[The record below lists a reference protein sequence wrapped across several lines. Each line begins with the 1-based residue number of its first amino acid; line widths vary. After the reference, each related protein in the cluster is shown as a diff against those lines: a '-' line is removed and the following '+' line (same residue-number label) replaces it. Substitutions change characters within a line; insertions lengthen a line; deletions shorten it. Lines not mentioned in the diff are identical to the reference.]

1 MPDYTL
7 TYSPDVQG
15 WPSFYSFH
23 PDFMIGMNNYFYSFK
38 GGNLYRHNTN
48 DTRNQFYGTNYPST
62 VKSVFNGNPTENTL
76 WKTIELESDNAWA
89 TQLQTN
95 IQSGVIASTNYKKKE
110 AVWFAFVRNTQAV
123 NPSQFVLRSVN
134 GLGNCD
140 TVDSGDLSAVVVSFT
155 FNLGTMISI
164 GDYVWSGT
172 APTYVGQITAVDQ
185 TNNTITVDT
194 TVNYPFGNQTGTAPV
209 AGDFILYAKD
219 ITAESH
225 GVLGAYCVFD
235 LELEVGEAQN
245 ANELFLVEAD
255 IMKSYP

>member
-95 IQSGVIASTNYKKKE
+95 IQSGAIASAYYKKKE
-110 AVWFAFVRNTQAV
+110 AVWFKQST
-123 NPSQFVLRSVN
+123 LRS
-134 GLGNCD
+134 LCFA
-140 TVDSGDLSAVVVSFT
+140 LS
-155 FNLGTMISI
+155 
-164 GDYVWSGT
+164 
-172 APTYVGQITAVDQ
+172 
-185 TNNTITVDT
+185 
-194 TVNYPFGNQTGTAPV
+194 TGWV
-209 AGDFILYAKD
+209 AAIR
-219 ITAESH
+219 
-225 GVLGAYCVFD
+225 
-235 LELEVGEAQN
+235 
-245 ANELFLVEAD
+245 
-255 IMKSYP
+255 